1 MHYSI
6 ILYKEVPLDITSFF
20 DNATGVIFDLI
31 IVFVILFFLF
41 RGRIKPCLLVLFFIS
56 LTWSFSNI
64 IYSRFFFQYISL
76 SSVGQASN
84 LFNTFMIKCIIDSL
98 LWTDLLFI
106 INSIL
111 FLWGYKHVTPLSIS
125 TKQNLRLLGIATAI
139 TCAITLLAT
148 LMYSITDSRL
158 RNIGFIKHHL
168 YTHHLDL
175 YRNSANPN
183 WTHFHRGSFRTLI
196 QPMIQSVFSP
206 QELTQEQKAIIA
218 KIVNNQ
224 EEKMTNITT
233 NANNVIFIIVESYLS
248 ATSDLVVNGKEITP
262 YLNQLKRDST
272 VFYNGKLKSNIT
284 IGESGDGQFICMTGI
299 LPLRSQITVGRA
311 KEVVL
316 PGLPKVLAQKLGL
329 YTRMLIPTTPS
340 MWEQE
345 RMCQQYGIQKL
356 YSCKDYSLDNEDLND
371 QQIFSFI
378 QELDKESPKPF
389 FSLVLTMS
397 MHQPY
402 TETRDPSFQICSPNL
417 SKEYIKYLNACHYTD
432 KQIGQYLDFLKKNG
446 LYEKSLIVITAD
458 HHPNQNSIKM
468 NSISNE
474 LPLYIINANID
485 NVSTWKG
492 ECNQLDVYT
501 TILDITVKTPLEWRG
516 LGNTLFSPLYKN
528 SLSQE
533 KWDISEW
540 ILQGDYFS
548 K

>member
-1 MHYSI
+1 
-6 ILYKEVPLDITSFF
+6 
-20 DNATGVIFDLI
+20 
-31 IVFVILFFLF
+31 
-41 RGRIKPCLLVLFFIS
+41 
-56 LTWSFSNI
+56 
-64 IYSRFFFQYISL
+64 
-76 SSVGQASN
+76 
-84 LFNTFMIKCIIDSL
+84 
-98 LWTDLLFI
+98 
-106 INSIL
+106 
-111 FLWGYKHVTPLSIS
+111 
-125 TKQNLRLLGIATAI
+125 
-139 TCAITLLAT
+139 
-148 LMYSITDSRL
+148 
-158 RNIGFIKHHL
+158 
-168 YTHHLDL
+168 
-175 YRNSANPN
+175 
-183 WTHFHRGSFRTLI
+183 
-196 QPMIQSVFSP
+196 MIQSVFSP